1 MQKFWVHGI
10 DPSPSDLENTKG
22 DRTIPTDAN
31 GNYIA
36 IRIKPENIEEF
47 ACGNNFLIVW
57 LHPQKQLLTE
67 IEKSQVSTH
76 MSTFNNDSRNTN
88 MTVIMDQGSL
98 ALSGGADHGGHF
110 VPPPEFVN
118 HTGLSSESASSNS
131 EKGLYTGLGLGTAGD
146 ITMIHSEILQY
157 SQHFQERGLP
167 HGNGFATI
175 LRTVDS
181 VNSTNDGSIYTYDS
195 KYLQS
200 PRVSDLKDAM
210 STHRGIR
217 LSKPNFGGANG
228 TANMTDSASTSN
240 GSVLNKN
247 MQTTDVDSILSGL
260 ESEDEAAFVV

>member
-1 MQKFWVHGI
+1 
-10 DPSPSDLENTKG
+10 
-22 DRTIPTDAN
+22 
-31 GNYIA
+31 
-36 IRIKPENIEEF
+36 
-47 ACGNNFLIVW
+47 
-57 LHPQKQLLTE
+57 
-67 IEKSQVSTH
+67 

-146 ITMIHSEILQY
+146 ITMIYSEILQY

-217 LSKPNFGGANG
+217 LSN
-228 TANMTDSASTSN
+228 
-240 GSVLNKN
+240 
-247 MQTTDVDSILSGL
+247 QIL
-260 ESEDEAAFVV
+260 VVPMELPI